1 MEEAR
6 RLMVENQI
14 AARGVRD
21 QRVLDAMGSVPREWF
36 VDENLRDRSYD
47 DAPLPIG
54 EGQTISQPFIVAF
67 MIEAARIGSDDRV
80 LEIGAGCGY
89 AAAVISRIAAH
100 VYAIER
106 HASLANAAATRL
118 RSLGCDNVELRVGDG
133 TKGWPEAAPFDAIV
147 VSAGGPS
154 VPRALEDQ
162 LASDGVL
169 VMPVG
174 RDGGGQRL
182 LRLQRRTDGGFDRE
196 DLGGVAFVPL
206 VGDG

>member
-1 MEEAR
+1 MEETR

-21 QRVLDAMGSVPREWF
+21 ERVLDAMRSVPRELF
-36 VDENLRDRSYD
+36 VEEYLRDRAYE

-67 MIEAARIGSDDRV
+67 MIEAAHIGTGDRV

-89 AAAVISRIAAH
+89 AAAVMSRIAARVH
-100 VYAIER
+100 AIER
-106 HASLANAAATRL
+106 RASLGNAAAERL
-118 RSLGCDNVELRVGDG
+118 LSLGYDNVELRIGDG
-133 TKGWPEAAPFDAIV
+133 TRGWPEAAPFDAIV
-147 VSAGGPS
+147 VSAGRAS
-154 VPRALEDQ
+154 VPEALKDQ
-162 LASDGVL
+162 LAPDGVL

-174 RDGGGQRL
+174 RGGGQRL
-182 LRLQRRTDGGFDRE
+182 LRLQRRAGGGFDEE